1 MFSLARQLFGQS
13 QNQERPIRREKVAKG
28 PRYTRPSGFGYQP
41 EAVEGRGEP
50 NPPPRYP

>member
-1 MFSLARQLFGQS
+1 MFSIFRQLFGQS
-13 QNQERPIRREKVAKG
+13 QNQEKPIRSEKATKE
-28 PRYTRPSGFGYQP
+28 PRYRLPSGFGYQP